1 MPDSWKFDKNNYK
14 ELALLNEE
22 LKKKVD
28 FLKNEVLEKDKE
40 IKKLTSIDAVTK
52 VYNRKRIF
60 KYLEKEF
67 ARAQRYKLNFSII
80 LINIDDFDK
89 INDIFGFDTGDMV
102 LGELALE
109 LRRLIRFID
118 ILGRYGSDEFLII
131 FPETELE
138 YAKVISQRIL
148 ETIEKMTLSDEIKV
162 TISIGLTSFNQE
174 SSFNDLLINTMDKL
188 SLAKKNGKN
197 RMEF

>member
-14 ELALLNEE
+14 ELSLLNEE
-22 LKKKVD
+22 LKKEVA

-162 TISIGLTSFNQE
+162 TIREN
-174 SSFNDLLINTMDKL
+174 
-188 SLAKKNGKN
+188 
-197 RMEF
+197 

>member
-1 MPDSWKFDKNNYK
+1 MPDTWKLDKNKHK
-14 ELALLNEE
+14 EINLLNTE
-22 LKKKVD
+22 LKKEVAL
-28 FLKNEVLEKDKE
+28 LKNKLLEKDE
-40 IKKLTSIDAVTK
+40 IIKKLTTIDPITK

-80 LINIDDFDK
+80 MINIDDFDK
-89 INDIFGFDTGDMV
+89 INDIFGFDTGDMI

-109 LRRLIRFID
+109 LRRLVRFID
-118 ILGRYGSDEFLII
+118 IIGRYGSDEFLII

-148 ETIEKMTLSDEIKV
+148 ETIEGMTLSDEIKITV
-162 TISIGLTSFNQE
+162 SIGLSSFNEE
-174 SSFNDLLINTMDKL
+174 STFNDLLIHTMDKL

-197 RMEF
+197 RLEF

>member
-14 ELALLNEE
+14 ELSLLNEE
-22 LKKKVD
+22 LKKEVA